1 MKNLKDIII
10 ERLVLSKN
18 KPNTE
23 DHPFDLTFNDF
34 YEVMEAYQQDAER
47 PSFKAV
53 YLWPITKTP
62 KLLNFS
68 YNAYL
73 DSIFIHYKGDNMITV
88 QFLGRNKRKTRI
100 YIDNDEEL
108 LRTFDEKTIIELYNY
123 FISFTK

>member
-1 MKNLKDIII
+1 MKNLKDIIS

-18 KPNTE
+18 KSNTE
-23 DHPFDLTFNDF
+23 EHPFDLTFNDF
-34 YEVMEAYQQDAER
+34 YEAMETYQRNADR

-73 DSIFIHYKGDNMITV
+73 ESVYIKDSKTITV

-108 LRTFDEKTIIELYNY
+108 RRTLDEKTITELYNY
-123 FISFTK
+123 FTSFTK

>member
-1 MKNLKDIII
+1 MMKNLKDIIS

-18 KPNTE
+18 KSNQIIT
-23 DHPFDLTFNDF
+23 FDELYNAV
-34 YEVMEAYQQDAER
+34 EKYQYNYDR
-47 PSFKAV
+47 KFKAV

-73 DSIFIHYKGDNMITV
+73 ESVYIKDSKTITV

-108 LRTFDEKTIIELYNY
+108 RQTFDEKTITELYNY

>member
-1 MKNLKDIII
+1 MMKNLKDIIS
-10 ERLVLSKN
+10 ERLILSKN
-18 KPNTE
+18 KQNSE
-23 DHPFDLTFNDF
+23 EHPFDLTFNDL
-34 YEVMEAYQQDAER
+34 YEAIEAYQRDAER

-73 DSIFIHYKGDNMITV
+73 DSVYILKGNKTITV

-108 LRTFDEKTIIELYNY
+108 YRTFDEKTITELYNY
-123 FISFTK
+123 FTSFTK

>member
-18 KPNTE
+18 KSNQVIT
-23 DHPFDLTFNDF
+23 FDEL
-34 YEVMEAYQQDAER
+34 YIAVEKYQYNYDR
-47 PSFKAV
+47 KFKAV
-53 YLWPITKTP
+53 YLWPIIKTP

-73 DSIFIHYKGDNMITV
+73 DSVFIHYKGDNMITV

-108 LRTFDEKTIIELYNY
+108 HRTFDEKTITELYNY
-123 FISFTK
+123 FTSFTK

>member
-1 MKNLKDIII
+1 MMKNLKDIIT

-23 DHPFDLTFNDF
+23 DHPFDLTFNDL
-34 YEVMEAYQQDAER
+34 YEAIEAYQHETD
-47 PSFKAV
+47 STFKAV
-53 YLWPITKTP
+53 YIWPITKTP

-73 DSIFIHYKGDNMITV
+73 ESVYIKDSKTITV
-88 QFLGRNKRKTRI
+88 QFLGRNKRKSRI

-108 LRTFDEKTIIELYNY
+108 HRTFDEKTITELYNY

>member
-1 MKNLKDIII
+1 MMKNLKDIIS

-18 KPNTE
+18 KSNQVITFE
-23 DHPFDLTFNDF
+23 DL
-34 YEVMEAYQQDAER
+34 YIAIEKYQYNYDR
-47 PSFKAV
+47 KFKAV

-100 YIDNDEEL
+100 YIDNNEEL
-108 LRTFDEKTIIELYNY
+108 LRTFDEKTITELYNY

>member
-1 MKNLKDIII
+1 MKNLKDIIS

-18 KPNTE
+18 KSNQVIT
-23 DHPFDLTFNDF
+23 FGDL
-34 YEVMEAYQQDAER
+34 YIAIEKYQQECSR
-47 PSFKAV
+47 TFKAV

-73 DSIFIHYKGDNMITV
+73 DSVSIQYKGDNMISV
-88 QFLGRNKRKTRI
+88 QFLGRNKRKTRM

-108 LRTFDEKTIIELYNY
+108 HRTFDEKTITELYNY
-123 FISFTK
+123 FISFAE

>member
-1 MKNLKDIII
+1 MKNLKDIIS
-10 ERLVLSKN
+10 ERLILSKN
-18 KPNTE
+18 KQNSE
-23 DHPFDLTFNDF
+23 EHPFDLTFNDF

-73 DSIFIHYKGDNMITV
+73 ESFFVEYKGDNMITV
-88 QFLGRNKRKTRI
+88 QFLGRNKRKTRL
-100 YIDNDEEL
+100 YIDSDEEL
-108 LRTFDEKTIIELYNY
+108 RRTFNEKTIEELYNY
-123 FISFTK
+123 FTTFVK

>member
-1 MKNLKDIII
+1 MKNLKDIIS

-18 KPNTE
+18 KSNQVITFE
-23 DHPFDLTFNDF
+23 DL
-34 YEVMEAYQQDAER
+34 YIAVEKYQQEYGGT
-47 PSFKAV
+47 FKAV

-73 DSIFIHYKGDNMITV
+73 DSFYIRYKGDNIITV
-88 QFLGRNKRKTRI
+88 QFLGRNKRKTRM

-108 LRTFDEKTIIELYNY
+108 RRTFDEKTITELYNY
-123 FISFTK
+123 FISFTE

>member
-1 MKNLKDIII
+1 MKNLKDIIF

-23 DHPFDLTFNDF
+23 EHPFDLTFNDF
-34 YEVMEAYQQDAER
+34 YEAMETYQRNADSS
-47 PSFKAV
+47 SFKAV

-73 DSIFIHYKGDNMITV
+73 DSVYIKDSKTITV
-88 QFLGRNKRKTRI
+88 QFLGRNKRKSRI
-100 YIDNDEEL
+100 YISNDEEL
-108 LRTFDEKTIIELYNY
+108 LRILDETTIWRIYDY
-123 FISFTK
+123 CCMYY

>member
-1 MKNLKDIII
+1 MKNLKDIIN
-10 ERLVLSKN
+10 ERLILSKN
-18 KPNTE
+18 KQNSE
-23 DHPFDLTFNDF
+23 EHPFDLTFNDF
-34 YEVMEAYQQDAER
+34 YEVMEAYQRDAER

-73 DSIFIHYKGDNMITV
+73 DSIFIHYKGDNMLTV

-100 YIDNDEEL
+100 YIDNNEEL
-108 LRTFDEKTIIELYNY
+108 LRTFDEKTITELYNY
-123 FISFTK
+123 FISFTE

>member
-1 MKNLKDIII
+1 MRNLKDIIT
-10 ERLVLSKN
+10 ERLIINKN
-18 KPNTE
+18 GKSTITFTE
-23 DHPFDLTFNDF
+23 LFDAIAEYQWKTEGTFK
-34 YEVMEAYQQDAER
+34 
-47 PSFKAV
+47 SV

-73 DSIFIHYKGDNMITV
+73 DSVFMGHHKDTMITV

-108 LRTFDEKTIIELYNY
+108 YRTFDEKTITELYNY
-123 FISFTK
+123 FTSFTK